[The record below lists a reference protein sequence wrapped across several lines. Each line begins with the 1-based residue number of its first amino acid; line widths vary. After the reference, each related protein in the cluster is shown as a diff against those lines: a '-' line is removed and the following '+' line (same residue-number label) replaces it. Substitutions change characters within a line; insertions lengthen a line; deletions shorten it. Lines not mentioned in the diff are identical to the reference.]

1 MDEQKGQEPEPTN
14 DDKLQDGGQTF
25 TADYVAKLRA
35 ENAKHRTNASA
46 LKTQVAEMQPLAEKY
61 QQQEEAQKTE
71 VQKALDE
78 LAGMRTQLDAANA
91 AVDLANKQQ
100 TLLAMASKAGV
111 NADVLPL
118 LNVSAFD
125 LDDEAKTLEALKVLA
140 RPGNSGGGASNPA
153 GKGSQIE
160 TMKDKEN
167 RLFGGN
173 ASSMFRSE

>member
-1 MDEQKGQEPEPTN
+1 MKEKKGQEPKTTN
-14 DDKLQDGGQTF
+14 DDTLQDGEKTF
-25 TADYVAKLRA
+25 TADYVATLRA
-35 ENAKHRTNASA
+35 ENAKHRTNAST
-46 LKTQVAEMQPLAEKY
+46 LKKQLAEVQPLAEKF

-78 LAGMRTQLDAANA
+78 LTDMRSQLDAANV

-100 TLLAMASKAGV
+100 TLLALASKAGV

-140 RPGNSGGGASNPA
+140 KPGNSGGGVSNP

-160 TMKDKEN
+160 SDKDRRN
-167 RLFGGN
+167 RIFGGG
-173 ASSMFRSE
+173 ASSIFRSD